1 MKNDEINELK
11 ENIKKVVIAK
21 AKDKSEL
28 SEVESY
34 LKQKEEKWRDQN
46 EIKTKQKVQLKVD
59 TRKVEKWKVLF
70 REMTV

>member
-46 EIKTKQKVQLKVD
+46 EIKTNQKVQLKVE
-59 TRKVEKWKVLF
+59 TGKVTKGKVLSSD
-70 REMTV
+70 MTV